1 MPIPVS
7 GPSTDGPLLQWLWR
21 RLSPARAIAGALVI
35 ATLGIPLAGCGKP
48 LMSPSESRSQF
59 DRYDRSRNQF
69 APQYIEDEY
78 GARTPNLR
86 GRLSPKR

>member
-1 MPIPVS
+1 MLTPAS
-7 GPSTDGPLLQWLWR
+7 GPSTDGPRLHRPWR
-21 RLSPARAIAGALVI
+21 RLNPARAAVGVVVVAAL
-35 ATLGIPLAGCGKP
+35 GSPLAGCGKP

-59 DRYDRSRNQF
+59 DRYDRSRNQY

-86 GRLSPKR
+86 GRLAPKR

>member
-1 MPIPVS
+1 M
-7 GPSTDGPLLQWLWR
+7 DGPGPKRPSSRRNPAKTALGLLVVAALG
-21 RLSPARAIAGALVI
+21 SPM
-35 ATLGIPLAGCGKP
+35 TGCGKP